1 MNSIRIAMWSGPRCI
16 STAMMRSFE
25 NRNDT
30 VVVDE
35 PFYAHYLTMVG
46 IEHPM
51 RNEIINNYECNSE
64 NIISYLTG
72 QVPGQKDIWYQ
83 KHMAHHVPL
92 EMDISWI
99 KQVAN
104 CFLIR
109 NPKEVILSFQK
120 QFPIK
125 SVEQL
130 GYNQLFKLFNFHV
143 KNLGFI
149 PPIIDSRDVLENPEE
164 ILSKLCDKIGITFSK
179 HMLSWPSGGRDS
191 DGIWG
196 KYWYKNVEQS
206 TGFQR
211 YNSVDIK
218 LPNNLEDIYKECLH
232 IYEELHSNRIL
243 A

>member
-30 VVVDE
+30 VVIDE
-35 PFYAHYLTMVG
+35 PFYAYYLNKFGVK
-46 IEHPM
+46 HPM
-51 RNEIINNYECNSE
+51 KDKIINKYECNSE

-72 QVPGQKDIWYQ
+72 QVPDQKDIWYQ
-83 KHMAHHVPL
+83 KHMAHHL
-92 EMDISWI
+92 SFEMDYSWI
-99 KQVAN
+99 KALTN

-120 QFPIK
+120 QFPMKNI
-125 SVEQL
+125 EQL
-130 GYNQLFKLFNFHV
+130 GYKQLYKLFKFHV
-143 KNLGFI
+143 EHLGFI
-149 PPIIDSRDVLENPEE
+149 PPIIDSQDVLDHSRNV
-164 ILSKLCDKIGITFSK
+164 LTKLCDKVNIPFSAN
-179 HMLSWPSGGRDS
+179 MLSWPAGGRDS

-218 LPNNLEDIYKECLH
+218 LPNHLEDLYKECLP

>member
-1 MNSIRIAMWSGPRCI
+1 MNSTRIAMWSGPRCI

-30 VVVDE
+30 VVIDE

-51 RNEIINNYECNSE
+51 RNEIIKNYECNSE

-83 KHMAHHVPL
+83 KHMVHHL
-92 EMDISWI
+92 SSKIDYNWI
-99 KQVAN
+99 KALTN

-143 KNLGFI
+143 KYLGFI

-179 HMLSWPSGGRDS
+179 HMLTWPAGGRDS

-218 LPNNLEDIYKECLH
+218 LPNHLEELYKECLPF
-232 IYEELHSNRIL
+232 YEELYSNRIR

>member
-1 MNSIRIAMWSGPRCI
+1 MNSTRIAMWSGPRCI

-30 VVVDE
+30 VAIDE
-35 PFYAHYLTMVG
+35 PFYAYYLTMTGV
-46 IEHPM
+46 EHPM
-51 RNEIINNYECNSE
+51 RNEIINNYECKLE
-64 NIISYLTG
+64 NIISSLTG
-72 QVPGQKDIWYQ
+72 QIPGQKEIWYQ

-92 EMDISWI
+92 KMDISWI
-99 KQVAN
+99 KQVTN

-218 LPNNLEDIYKECLH
+218 LPSHLEELYKECLPF
-232 IYEELHSNRIL
+232 YEELYSNRIR